1 MSPPLWYGLWLQK
14 GAIFMAK
21 RRANGEGNI
30 RKRKDG
36 RWEGRY
42 TAGRDPDTGKP
53 IYKNVL
59 GKTQAETKEKLKQAI
74 EENKGLDVVKAG
86 RYTVGQWM
94 DVWFE
99 NYAKIKVRPSSHQ
112 TYQGYIKNH
121 IKPAI
126 GDIPLNK
133 LTSLELQ
140 ALYKKLLEGGRVE
153 RVESKNKPK
162 GLSPKTV
169 RNIHQIISSA
179 LELARS
185 QKLISTNPADSCA
198 LPKVEH
204 REMKTLT
211 AEQLA
216 AFFREARNSGVF
228 EMYYLELVTGLRRG
242 ELLGLKWED
251 VNLNYATLTIRRQI
265 TRINGEVV
273 EAPLK
278 TKNSY
283 RTLSIGSDAIEILT
297 GQRQKVS
304 GEYVFPSPTG
314 GPISPDSVL
323 NMLHRVLGRA
333 GLPKV
338 RFHDLRHTF
347 ATLAIQN
354 GVDVKTVSG
363 MLGHFSAGFTLDTYA
378 HVTTAAQKEAARA
391 MEKVLTAAI

>member
-1 MSPPLWYGLWLQK
+1 M
-14 GAIFMAK
+14 
-21 RRANGEGNI
+21 
-30 RKRKDG
+30 
-36 RWEGRY
+36 
-42 TAGRDPDTGKP
+42 
-53 IYKNVL
+53 
-59 GKTQAETKEKLKQAI
+59 
-74 EENKGLDVVKAG
+74 
-86 RYTVGQWM
+86 
-94 DVWFE
+94 
-99 NYAKIKVRPSSHQ
+99 
-112 TYQGYIKNH
+112 
-121 IKPAI
+121 
-126 GDIPLNK
+126 
-133 LTSLELQ
+133 
-140 ALYKKLLEGGRVE
+140 
-153 RVESKNKPK
+153 
-162 GLSPKTV
+162 
-169 RNIHQIISSA
+169 
-179 LELARS
+179 
-185 QKLISTNPADSCA
+185 
-198 LPKVEH
+198 
-204 REMKTLT
+204 
-211 AEQLA
+211 
-216 AFFREARNSGVF
+216 F

-363 MLGHFSAGFTLDTYA
+363 MLGHYSAGFTLDTYA
-378 HVTTAAQKEAARA
+378 HVTTAAQKEAAST
-391 MEKVLTAAI
+391 MGNILSSSF